1 MAMMRSYMR
10 SQVTQQPFD
19 TSRLERLGITER
31 QTKDMYRLLGL
42 AKYEDRFVIPTSHK
56 ETYLDTYHAQGSTGY
71 NYGGEHF
78 GDNCEGCGVAIGSGK
93 TGQEIY
99 NENFYGGIFRD

>member
-19 TSRLERLGITER
+19 TSRLEQLGITER

-78 GDNCEGCGVAIGSGK
+78 GDNCEGCGVAVG
-93 TGQEIY
+93 
-99 NENFYGGIFRD
+99 

>member
-31 QTKDMYRLLGL
+31 QTKRHVSFI
-42 AKYEDRFVIPTSHK
+42 RTS
-56 ETYLDTYHAQGSTGY
+56 
-71 NYGGEHF
+71 
-78 GDNCEGCGVAIGSGK
+78 
-93 TGQEIY
+93 
-99 NENFYGGIFRD
+99 

>member
-1 MAMMRSYMR
+1 MRIDSLFQR
-10 SQVTQQPFD
+10 HI
-19 TSRLERLGITER
+19 RKHI
-31 QTKDMYRLLGL
+31 
-42 AKYEDRFVIPTSHK
+42 
-56 ETYLDTYHAQGSTGY
+56 YHAQGSTGY

-78 GDNCEGCGVAIGSGK
+78 GDNCEGCGVAVGSGK

>member
-1 MAMMRSYMR
+1 
-10 SQVTQQPFD
+10 Q
-19 TSRLERLGITER
+19 
-31 QTKDMYRLLGL
+31 
-42 AKYEDRFVIPTSHK
+42 K

-78 GDNCEGCGVAIGSGK
+78 GDNCEGCGVAVGSGK